1 MINATVLA
9 PDLVL
14 HNGLVHTLDAD
25 CPAASAVA
33 VKDGRILVVGQD
45 AEVTPLAGN
54 GTETID
60 LGGRTVI
67 PGLFDSHAHLQEVGL
82 KLSLIRLDECRSA
95 EEMMELVRERAKI
108 TPPGEWIVGTGW
120 NEGNFLTGQL
130 PTRHDRRPSR
140 DPDAF
145 FQHGS
150 GEQLRPPAGERH
162 PAHA

>member
-1 MINATVLA
+1 M
-9 PDLVL
+9 
-14 HNGLVHTLDAD
+14 
-25 CPAASAVA
+25 AAFWLWDKTRRSHRWP
-33 VKDGRILVVGQD
+33 GS
-45 AEVTPLAGN
+45 

-60 LGGRTVI
+60 LRGRTVI

-95 EEMMELVRERAKI
+95 EEMMELVRERARS

-130 PTRHDRRPSR
+130 PTRHDI
-140 DPDAF
+140 DPATADHPVILMRF
-145 FQHGS
+145 LQHGS